1 MRIIGILLFFIM
13 YSCASLKSN
22 AQELNLVNIKE
33 AYYQKWVAG
42 IEGGGSGTNFFVT
55 FEKPLDNDIELIS
68 VQFNSQEILFE
79 KTSKTEYVAKI
90 QSVQKDLIMDENP
103 VKEYG
108 NQNTIINLKPNQAV
122 LNFQKNGEIYTK
134 KLENVKEKTIVAF
147 PSRNKEKN

>member
-68 VQFNSQEILFE
+68 VQFNSQEILFK

-122 LNFQKNGEIYTK
+122 LTFQKNGEIYTK
-134 KLENVKEKTIVAF
+134 KLENIKEKTIVAF